1 MDDGFATHPAEL
13 TAAAARFDEAAGI
26 VADAVAALRS
36 TLGGLGDVLGTDE
49 QGRAFAARYEPTAAE
64 GLAAIGQE
72 AGGVR
77 SLGDA
82 LRAGAQRLRH
92 DRGGVGRRLAGAVT
106 GIAAVRSP

>member
-26 VADAVAALRS
+26 VADAVASLRS
-36 TLGGLGDVLGTDE
+36 TLGGLGEYLGADE
-49 QGRAFAARYEPTAAE
+49 QGRAFAARYESAAAE

-82 LRAGAQRLRH
+82 LRAGAQH
-92 DRGGVGRRLAGAVT
+92 YGTTEAGVTDGWRA
-106 GIAAVRSP
+106 P